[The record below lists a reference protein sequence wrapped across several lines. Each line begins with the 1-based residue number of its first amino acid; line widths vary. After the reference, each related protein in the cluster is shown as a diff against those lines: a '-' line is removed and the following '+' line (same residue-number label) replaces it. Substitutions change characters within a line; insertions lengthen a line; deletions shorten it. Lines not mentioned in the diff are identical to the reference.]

1 VRALARCLSSLVLG
15 VSCRSDRFYASRLS
29 EPPPPFLFLTC
40 YFLSLSLSLCISLH
54 LSASL
59 SFPSDAAW
67 FSLQRLRQQE
77 STRKSIFFPPIGGT
91 FSG

>member
-1 VRALARCLSSLVLG
+1 MCALARCLSSLVLG

-29 EPPPPFLFLTC
+29 EPPPFFFVSDVL
-40 YFLSLSLSLCISLH
+40 LSLSVSLSLH

-77 STRKSIFFPPIGGT
+77 STRKSIFFPPVGGT